1 MLIYV
6 NKEKQE
12 IVDSL
17 TLNGLVERLGV
28 DTKGMAIA
36 INNEV
41 IPKSSW
47 DKVQFKENDRV
58 TMIRATAG
66 G

>member
-17 TLNGLVERLGV
+17 TLNGLVEKLGI
-28 DTKGMAIA
+28 DARGMAIA

-47 DKVQFKENDRV
+47 DRVQFKENDRII
-58 TMIRATAG
+58 MIRATAG